1 MWHNGTETGTRIPE
15 TGLSVSVYVIENAG
29 VRSGGPR
36 MGLDKG
42 WGSPLTGRR
51 ERLRDLVNPLPFFRG
66 PKRCCAYCTRRVY
79 YTQTPCTLHTGV
91 CTVHMRETCEKNET
105 AGFVI
110 SADSLGW

>member
-42 WGSPLTGRR
+42 WGSPLTVAVSGY
-51 ERLRDLVNPLPFFRG
+51 V
-66 PKRCCAYCTRRVY
+66 T
-79 YTQTPCTLHTGV
+79 
-91 CTVHMRETCEKNET
+91 
-105 AGFVI
+105 
-110 SADSLGW
+110 